1 MTKKEKIVLEWLDG
15 TRIKEISPSGTFWRR
30 KGQLHRE
37 NGPAREWA
45 DGLKEWWVNGKLH
58 REDGPA
64 REWADGYKEWWIN
77 NQRHREDG
85 PAVERTDGTKSW
97 WINNQRHRED
107 GPAVE
112 YANGTKEWWINDEKL
127 TKGEFLKRKKTPCD
141 GKVVEIDG
149 KKYKLVSI

>member
-1 MTKKEKIVLEWLDG
+1 MTKKDKIFLEWLDG

-30 KGQLHRE
+30 KG
-37 NGPAREWA
+37 
-45 DGLKEWWVNGKLH
+45 KL
-58 REDGPA
+58 
-64 REWADGYKEWWIN
+64 
-77 NQRHREDG
+77 
-85 PAVERTDGTKSW
+85 
-97 WINNQRHRED
+97 HRED

-127 TKGEFLKRKKTPCD
+127 TKGEFLKRKKGPCD

>member
-1 MTKKEKIVLEWLDG
+1 MKYEVEVD
-15 TRIKEISPSGTFWRR
+15 ENGTFWRFNS
-30 KGQLHRE
+30 KLHRK
-37 NGPAREWA
+37 NGPAIEYA
-45 DGLKEWWVNGKLH
+45 DGSKQWYINDKLH

-64 REWADGYKEWWIN
+64 IERANGSKQWYIN
-77 NQRHREDG
+77 D
-85 PAVERTDGTKSW
+85 KL
-97 WINNQRHRED
+97 HRED